1 MIWKNPQPSSTK
13 FCRPIKFE
21 FIKESNDVIRR
32 EKKNIENKI
41 NNLSST
47 HLNENIIV
55 KHELLLTMI
64 DGKAC
69 SSITGSS
76 SMNCYIRG
84 VTPKQMNCLDIV
96 QQRTININNL
106 KFGMSSLHGWI
117 RCMEFL
123 LHISYHLE
131 I

>member
-1 MIWKNPQPSSTK
+1 MIWENLQLSSTK

-76 SMNCYIRG
+76 MNCYICG
-84 VTPKQMNCLDIV
+84 VTPKQMNCLNIV

-106 KFGMSSLHGWI
+106 IFGMSSLHG
-117 RCMEFL
+117 
-123 LHISYHLE
+123 
-131 I
+131 